1 MARIIPNDNSWI
13 AFTTTAPGGSS
24 GAWTADTTLIDGA
37 TVLTNFVISI
47 NASSQGNTGP
57 TPAIDT
63 LFESSII
70 GTSSATFTA
79 DFYRDD
85 TSDTAFTTLPRGTK
99 GYFLISRFGG
109 DGTNQKPIAGDVVEV
124 WPVTVVSRTSSA
136 MSSNTVQ
143 TFTLTAS
150 VTAEPSEA
158 VTVTSGSAAPS
169 VVPNLTAVR
178 LNTTPLIGTASINL
192 DWDVPAYVGTLANGS
207 TEALTPYV
215 IQVSTTATGTFNTVN
230 QLTSSSLTA
239 ASGSVHVDTT
249 MTALATT
256 PTTPVTSAGIAFAT
270 SQGSSKTLYFRVA
283 ARNATGVGT
292 YSNVVSVANVSG

>member
-24 GAWTADTTLIDGA
+24 GAWTVDTALIDGA

-47 NASSQGNTGP
+47 NASSQGNTVP

-85 TSDTAFTTLPRGTK
+85 TTDTAFNTLARGTK

-109 DGTNQKPIAGDVVEV
+109 DGTNQKPISGDNVEV

-136 MSSNTVQ
+136 MTSNTVQ
-143 TFTLTAS
+143 TFTLTCS
-150 VTAEPSEA
+150 VTSEPSEN
-158 VTVTSGSAAPS
+158 VTVTSATSVPSA
-169 VVPNLTAVR
+169 VLNLTAVR
-178 LNTTPLIGTASINL
+178 LNTTPLIGTPSINL

-215 IQVSTTATGTFNTVN
+215 IQVSTSATGTFNTIN
-230 QLTSSSLTA
+230 QLTTSSLTA
-239 ASGSVHVDTT
+239 ASGSVHVDSTFQALN
-249 MTALATT
+249 TA

-270 SQGSSKTLYFRVA
+270 SQGTGKTLFFRVA
-283 ARNATGVGT
+283 ARNGVGVGA
-292 YSNVVSVANVSG
+292 YSNVVSVANVNG